1 MFSDDTWFC
10 ILVFAMKFQNG
21 PKYTHTSNQEL
32 PKLLWAGD
40 TGFGDRFGDP
50 EKKRTE

>member
-1 MFSDDTWFC
+1 MQS
-10 ILVFAMKFQNG
+10 
-21 PKYTHTSNQEL
+21 EL

-50 EKKRTE
+50 EKKRTDK